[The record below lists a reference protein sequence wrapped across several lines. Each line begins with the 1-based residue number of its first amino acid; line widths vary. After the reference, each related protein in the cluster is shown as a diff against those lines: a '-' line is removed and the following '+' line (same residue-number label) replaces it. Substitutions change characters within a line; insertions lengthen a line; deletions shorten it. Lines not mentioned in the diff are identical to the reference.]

1 MLFLLLV
8 AGRDMFEKVPVQIFP
23 RHATSSISND
33 RKKVDI
39 FNRRETK
46 ERMPWPTRLDR
57 MAIIHR
63 ATLRPSKLELIEKYL
78 PQQAWFTKDDSAQPG
93 LLGAYRFDDPD
104 GEVGLETHLV
114 SHGGKVY
121 QVPLSYRGSELSVAE
136 GSLLGTMQHSVLGKR
151 WVYDACA
158 DPVYVTALATT
169 ILTGQRE
176 AEQFVEVDGALE
188 PRTSSVKV
196 KGSGTPGS
204 KVPAL
209 SPAAPITKDGVT
221 SIDAGELTLLINR
234 VLEVGAQGAEDSAL
248 RGSGALSVTGILSGT
263 WADQT
268 SPVLLASLTAVTG

>member
-1 MLFLLLV
+1 
-8 AGRDMFEKVPVQIFP
+8 
-23 RHATSSISND
+23 
-33 RKKVDI
+33 
-39 FNRRETK
+39 
-46 ERMPWPTRLDR
+46 

-78 PQQAWFTKDDSAQPG
+78 PHQPWFTKDDSAQPE

-121 QVPLSYRGSELSVAE
+121 QVPLSYRGSDLPGAE
-136 GSLLGTMQHSVLGKR
+136 GSLLGTMEHSVLGKR

-158 DPVYVTALATT
+158 DPVYVTALATA

-176 AEQFVEVDGALE
+176 AQQFVEVDGALE

-204 KVPAL
+204 EVPSL
-209 SPAAPITKDGVT
+209 SPAAPITEDSIT
-221 SIDAGELTLLINR
+221 SIDAGELTLLVNR
-234 VLEVGAQGAEDSAL
+234 VLDLGAESSEDPTL
-248 RGSGALSVTGILSGT
+248 GIAGTLDGT
-263 WADQT
+263 WAHQ
-268 SPVLLASLTAVTG
+268 SNPVPLAALART